1 MANVGDKYII
11 EIEESGVGN
20 DAYYLKNSVLDLVVI
35 SDKALQGFEKYDPE
49 ADYWRGINDA
59 WEAAKKIINSPIDG
73 GLTAYDL
80 INIFGVDYDD
90 PEKVLKDFKGKSAV
104 KRIATYEAKKKA
116 KEEIKVGDE
125 ITVRVH
131 SPERTINVI
140 VYDVLK
146 FGSTMVYDTLSFE
159 EGKCFNISWNPEI
172 KKTGRHFPQV
182 VELLKAMEV
191 CDEEP

>member
-1 MANVGDKYII
+1 MANLGDKYII
-11 EIEESGVGN
+11 EVKELGVQGGT
-20 DAYYLKNSVLDLVVI
+20 YYLKNSVVDYIVVPG
-35 SDKALQGFEKYDPE
+35 KVLQGFEKYDSE
-49 ADYWRGINDA
+49 SEYQRGLNDA

-80 INIFGVDYDD
+80 MNIFGVDYDD
-90 PEKVLKDFKGKSAV
+90 PEQVLKDFKGGSAV

-116 KEEIKVGDE
+116 EEEIKVGDE

-146 FGSTMVYDTLSFE
+146 IGSTMVYKTLSFE
-159 EGKCFNISWNPEI
+159 EGKCFNISWNLEI

-182 VELLKAMEV
+182 AELLRAMEV
-191 CDEEP
+191 RDEEP